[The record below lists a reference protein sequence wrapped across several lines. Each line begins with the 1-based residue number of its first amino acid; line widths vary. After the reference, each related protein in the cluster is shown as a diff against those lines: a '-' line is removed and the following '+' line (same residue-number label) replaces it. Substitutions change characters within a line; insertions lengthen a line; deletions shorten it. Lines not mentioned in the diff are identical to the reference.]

1 MQLIN
6 LSDVGAV
13 ASPPTAAGV
22 EVCFG
27 IYLPGIDPED
37 GYEVL
42 ARVIHKDDRFVPG
55 IAPMDFP
62 LQLLNRDESN
72 LWQARV
78 TIPVVPATRFGQ
90 PGIYLYRYQLLRK
103 SPGGSDRKVVTRWFT
118 DPFARRTDD
127 VGQLSAFF
135 ADPASEDF
143 AWTDGGWKV
152 PELERLVVYELH
164 VEEFN
169 ATFAGVVERLPYL
182 KSLGVTC
189 LELMPVSSLKLDFD
203 WGYGP
208 LHYFAPDERWGGGHG
223 LKSLVDA
230 CHANGVAVILD
241 VVYQHVDYSFPY
253 HLVYANAGLPSPMIG
268 GDGQFGPEI
277 DYSKQ
282 FAREYVATANRHWLH
297 EYHVDGFRYDEVTD
311 LYDGPTGVKYAKMA
325 FDAYNESL
333 PLARFTPSGGTAP
346 GQHSRIIQCP
356 EALNR
361 PQEILRSTYSNCTWQ
376 DGLLNKSEWAV
387 QVDRVDDDFAHQLDA
402 RFSGYPLT
410 TTVHDIANGPVEMPV
425 APFQYLESHDH
436 SQLIAFAAGAP
447 DAGPFADRGRWYRLQ
462 PFAIALYTCEG
473 IPMLWQGQEFA
484 DNYVL
489 PGSGDARIHFRR
501 DVHWEYF
508 YDEQGSPLVRL
519 YRRLGTLRQS
529 LPALR
534 SRESFY
540 YNLDSRPGD
549 GAIAYRRKSTAVGQ
563 QALVFLNF
571 SDAQKS
577 LSVPVEDPGTYREM
591 IDDDV
596 RPSPFEI
603 AIAAPGQRIAVD
615 VPSHYGFIFLA
626 SKVHLT

>member
-6 LSDVGAV
+6 LSDVGAF

-42 ARVIHKDDRFVPG
+42 VRVIHKDDRFVPG
-55 IAPMDFP
+55 IPPMDFP
-62 LQLLNRDESN
+62 LQLLNRDASN
-72 LWQARV
+72 LWQGRV
-78 TIPVVPATRFGQ
+78 TIPVVPGTRFGQ
-90 PGIYLYRYQLLRK
+90 PGTYLYRYQLLNK
-103 SPGGSDRKVVTRWFT
+103 SPGGSDSTVVTRWFT

-127 VGQLSAFF
+127 VGQLSAFV
-135 ADPASEDF
+135 AEPAREDF
-143 AWTDGGWKV
+143 AWTDGSWKV
-152 PELERLVVYELH
+152 PELEHLVVYELH

-169 ATFAGVVERLPYL
+169 STFAGLVERLPYL

-208 LHYFAPDERWGGGHG
+208 LHYFAPDERWGGAYG

-268 GDGQFGPEI
+268 GDGPFGPEI

-282 FAREYVATANRHWLH
+282 FAREYVAAANRQWLH

-333 PLARFTPSGGTAP
+333 RLARFTPSGGTVP
-346 GQHSRIIQCP
+346 GQYSRIIQCP

-376 DGLLNKSEWAV
+376 DGLLNRAEWAV
-387 QVDRVDDDFAHQLDA
+387 QLDRVDDEFAHQLDA
-402 RFSGYPLT
+402 GFSGYPST
-410 TTVHDIANGPVEMPV
+410 TTVHDIADSPVEMPV
-425 APFQYLESHDH
+425 APFQYVESHDH

-489 PGSGDARIHFRR
+489 PASGDARIHFRR

-519 YRRLGTLRQS
+519 YRRLGVLRQS

-540 YNLDSRPGD
+540 YNLDSRPAD
-549 GAIAYRRKSTAVGQ
+549 GAIAYRRKSTATGQ
-563 QALVFLNF
+563 VALVFLNF
-571 SDAQKS
+571 SDAQTS
-577 LSVPVEDPGTYREM
+577 LSVPVDEPGTYREM
-591 IDDDV
+591 IDDDI
-596 RPSPFEI
+596 RPGPFEI
-603 AIAAPGQRIAVD
+603 PITAPGQRIAVD
-615 VPSHYGFIFLA
+615 VPSHYGLIFVG
-626 SKVHLT
+626 SS